1 LSALFLIKINLFSH
15 RQIAGLSTSVRLNHS
30 NVSNDKGSSAQA
42 SSGFFLHLFFDPF
55 YTSSQS
61 LHTALSTYQRI
72 AMMVYIALAA

>member
-1 LSALFLIKINLFSH
+1 
-15 RQIAGLSTSVRLNHS
+15 
-30 NVSNDKGSSAQA
+30 VSNDKGSSAQA